1 MVYCIHIQNAGE
13 GREKKSMKV
22 ASFVIS
28 VTAMCCS
35 IVALIFA
42 LVRHEH

>member
-1 MVYCIHIQNAGE
+1 
-13 GREKKSMKV
+13 MKI

-42 LVRHEH
+42 LVRHKS